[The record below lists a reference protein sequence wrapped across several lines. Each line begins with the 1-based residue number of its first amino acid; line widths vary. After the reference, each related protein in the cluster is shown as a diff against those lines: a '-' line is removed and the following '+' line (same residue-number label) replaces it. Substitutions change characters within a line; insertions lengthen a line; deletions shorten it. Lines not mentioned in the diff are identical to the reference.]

1 MKNHRFLKVL
11 DGQRMHGAGGEG
23 GHNSASS
30 RMTTMTL
37 LNHTTGYTP
46 ASGTVRTAIKHFLAR
61 AGRLINLFVAALIE
75 QRARQASLVLLRSFD
90 DRQLRDIGL
99 DRCTLECGLAEA
111 AKLRIQQQD
120 AVRRSRK
127 TGGAA

>member
-1 MKNHRFLKVL
+1 MV
-11 DGQRMHGAGGEG
+11 QAGKGDVTPPL
-23 GHNSASS
+23 

-46 ASGTVRTAIKHFLAR
+46 ASGTVRTAVGHFLAR
-61 AGRLINLFVAALIE
+61 AGRLINHFVAALIE

-99 DRCTLECGLAEA
+99 DRGPLDGGLAEA
-111 AKLRIQQQD
+111 AKLRLQQQE
-120 AVRRSRK
+120 ALRRRK
-127 TGGAA
+127 SGGAA

>member
-1 MKNHRFLKVL
+1 
-11 DGQRMHGAGGEG
+11 
-23 GHNSASS
+23 
-30 RMTTMTL
+30 MTTMTL

-46 ASGTVRTAIKHFLAR
+46 ASGTVRTAISHFLAR

-111 AKLRIQQQD
+111 ARERARQQD
-120 AVRRSRK
+120 AVRRGRR
-127 TGGAA
+127 GGAA

>member
-1 MKNHRFLKVL
+1 
-11 DGQRMHGAGGEG
+11 
-23 GHNSASS
+23 
-30 RMTTMTL
+30 MTL

-46 ASGTVRTAIKHFLAR
+46 ASATIRRTAQYFMLR
-61 AGRLINLFVAALIE
+61 AGRLINRFVAALIE

-111 AKLRIQQQD
+111 ARLRSQQQD
-120 AVRRSRK
+120 DVRRRRDFGRS
-127 TGGAA
+127 A

>member
-1 MKNHRFLKVL
+1 MV
-11 DGQRMHGAGGEG
+11 QAGKGDVTPPL
-23 GHNSASS
+23 

-46 ASGTVRTAIKHFLAR
+46 ASGTVRRGIGYFFAR
-61 AGRLINLFVAALIE
+61 AGRLINRFVAALIE

-99 DRCTLECGLAEA
+99 DRGTLDGGLAEA
-111 AKLRIQQQD
+111 AKLRLQQQ
-120 AVRRSRK
+120 AALRRGKR
-127 TGGAA
+127 GGAA

>member
-1 MKNHRFLKVL
+1 
-11 DGQRMHGAGGEG
+11 
-23 GHNSASS
+23 
-30 RMTTMTL
+30 MTIMTL

-46 ASGTVRTAIKHFLAR
+46 ASGTVRRTIGYFLTG
-61 AGRLINLFVAALIE
+61 AGRLINRFVAALIE

-111 AKLRIQQQD
+111 ARLRLEQQD
-120 AVRRSRK
+120 AVRRGK
-127 TGGAA
+127 TGRAA

>member
-1 MKNHRFLKVL
+1 
-11 DGQRMHGAGGEG
+11 
-23 GHNSASS
+23 
-30 RMTTMTL
+30 MTL

-46 ASGTVRTAIKHFLAR
+46 ASGTVRTAIGYVLSR
-61 AGRLINLFVAALIE
+61 VGCLINRIVAALIE

-90 DRQLRDIGL
+90 ERQLRDIGL

-111 AKLRIQQQD
+111 AKLRLQQQD
-120 AVRRSRK
+120 AMRRGK

>member
-1 MKNHRFLKVL
+1 
-11 DGQRMHGAGGEG
+11 
-23 GHNSASS
+23 
-30 RMTTMTL
+30 MTTMTL

-46 ASGTVRTAIKHFLAR
+46 VSGSVRTAIGHFLAR

-75 QRARQASLVLLRSFD
+75 QRARQAGLVLLRSFD